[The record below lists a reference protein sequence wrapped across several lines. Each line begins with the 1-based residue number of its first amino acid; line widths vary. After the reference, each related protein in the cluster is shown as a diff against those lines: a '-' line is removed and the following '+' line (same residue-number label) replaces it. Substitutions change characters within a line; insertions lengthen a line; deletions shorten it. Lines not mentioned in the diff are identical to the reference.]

1 MCACARTRPHGLRSM
16 LVLAGAAMLMAGSA
30 MAETIPVVVD
40 EAKLVKLPERVSTLV
55 IGNPLIAD
63 VTLQGGGMM
72 VITGKGYGA
81 TNVIALDRAGTVLT
95 ETTVEVRGPR
105 DPVVTVYR
113 GMERETY
120 SCAPKCERRI
130 TPGDT
135 SSFFDGTLTQTLT
148 RAGAAVGISQTGRS
162 Q

>member
-1 MCACARTRPHGLRSM
+1 M
-16 LVLAGAAMLMAGSA
+16 LVLAGAAMLVAGSA
-30 MAETIPVVVD
+30 IAETIPIVLD

-63 VTLQGGGMM
+63 VTLQSGGMM

-95 ETTVEVRGPR
+95 ETTVQVKGPR
-105 DPVVTVYR
+105 DPVVVVYR
-113 GMERETY
+113 GVQRETY
-120 SCAPKCERRI
+120 SCAPNCEPRV

-135 SSFFDGTLTQTLT
+135 NAFFEQAISQTLA
-148 RAGAAVGISQTGRS
+148 RAAAAVGIAQASRTP
-162 Q
+162 

>member
-40 EAKLVKLPERVSTLV
+40 EAKLVKLPERVSSLV

-63 VTLQGGGMM
+63 VTLQSGGMM

-95 ETTVEVRGPR
+95 ETTVEVKSPR
-105 DPVVTVYR
+105 DHVVFVYR
-113 GMERETY
+113 GVERETY
-120 SCAPKCERRI
+120 SCAPKCERRV

-148 RAGAAVGISQTGRS
+148 RAGAAVGISQAGRS